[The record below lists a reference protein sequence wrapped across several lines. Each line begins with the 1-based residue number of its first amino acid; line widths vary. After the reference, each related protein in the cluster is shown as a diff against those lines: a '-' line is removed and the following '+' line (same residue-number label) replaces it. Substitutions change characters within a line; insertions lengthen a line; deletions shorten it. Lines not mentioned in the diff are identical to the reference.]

1 MSLKI
6 ESSFKTIQDT
16 VRSSGL
22 HFCLQETP
30 FSCYITVRKSLIHP
44 QAHIPVP
51 SSLGGNSEAELLKSR
66 NIFLEK
72 SNLEIK
78 QSYHDAVD
86 ELEEKIHT
94 ITNLEMKVTALTA
107 KFDEV
112 PRESD
117 KIIESKVKDF
127 VEENRKLQIKH
138 ELACAE
144 IKNLKSER
152 DDLKENLNSSSVA
165 LKSLGKENK
174 EIKNKLE
181 KQLHHLEVKNNDLED
196 QQNC

>member
-1 MSLKI
+1 MCWISQLYKIHIQHTNKQTRSSSEFYSQTNKLLSTDFKMSLKI

-72 SNLEIK
+72 SNI
-78 QSYHDAVD
+78 
-86 ELEEKIHT
+86 ELNI
-94 ITNLEMKVTALTA
+94 NLY
-107 KFDEV
+107 D
-112 PRESD
+112 
-117 KIIESKVKDF
+117 
-127 VEENRKLQIKH
+127 
-138 ELACAE
+138 
-144 IKNLKSER
+144 
-152 DDLKENLNSSSVA
+152 
-165 LKSLGKENK
+165 
-174 EIKNKLE
+174 
-181 KQLHHLEVKNNDLED
+181 HLPCINVLYTTWYW
-196 QQNC
+196 Q